1 MSNFARGTNFKA
13 KDDLP
18 TGDPGKLAK
27 GTEVD
32 DEFNLVQTAVNSKY
46 DSADLATEGQAE
58 AGSSTSVLMSPQ
70 RVNDYV
76 AYITAT
82 TLEAETGTS
91 DVKLMT
97 PLKTNDVL
105 DDLGLLA
112 TGSPTFDTVT
122 ADLVG
127 DVDGD
132 VTAGTNLFT
141 STGMAIS
148 GGLVTVINV
157 GAAVFSQPVFAVIA
171 STSLNL
177 TAESSFLSDN
187 TSADSDTIQ
196 VKDSG
201 DSSAL
206 RFSITQPQSTDDV
219 EFRDGAGNTLVTFDA
234 TDQTVDF
241 EKMPYVNGGTLPCLQ
256 GHLYGLGTSTSGTT
270 DIAVAAGT
278 AADYTGEYGLV
289 SAGLTKQIDNVWA
302 PGTAAGGFPSTLSG
316 GSPAIDTWYRV
327 FLIGHT
333 DGSTD
338 AGFDSVANSDASA
351 LLADTSGYTLY
362 RQIGWILTD
371 GSSDI
376 TPYYQMGNEF
386 IFAEGSSGSLHNMS
400 TTAALETVQAP
411 PDESCFA
418 KLIIHG
424 EGDVSNGYTSF
435 LVSPTRVADAAAS
448 TSNRTLLIRGHNDTD
463 LQNDVHVDIPVDTSS
478 QVRYRAAAST
488 SNRRARISCRGFVFP
503 RGG

>member
-376 TPYYQMGNEF
+376 TPYHQTGDKF
-386 IFAEGSSGSLHNMS
+386 IWDVPPRDVTGVSWS
-400 TTAALETVQAP
+400 TSAALHTVSAP
-411 PDESCFA
+411 PDT
-418 KLIIHG
+418 
-424 EGDVSNGYTSF
+424 DVIGLFDLSMYHPPGAAVRYILFTA
-435 LVSPTRVADAAAS
+435 TRQTDS
-448 TSNRTLLIRGHNDTD
+448 TPSSSINTFYLSTD
-463 LQNDVHVDIPVDTSS
+463 NDVHGSKFGRLELLMDTSS
-478 QVRYRAAAST
+478 QIRSRGTSSSPSNSIST
-488 SNRRARISCRGFVFP
+488 QGWIDKRGA
-503 RGG
+503 